1 MSAAGPPDD
10 AERDAFERAPRWNS
24 SSVSCRVE
32 ANKY

>member
-1 MSAAGPPDD
+1 MSAADPADD

-24 SSVSCRVE
+24 SSVSWRAE